1 MHHCLPRYRLQVI
14 RALSLL
20 CLLGTAQ
27 SVLSAQSGPA
37 PSHDSTVVRDSAA
50 PRMQVERI
58 TRVLLDNDL
67 FALRDTGA
75 ATDFDYTHGM
85 GVETH
90 WASAPSWLR
99 GWLRNAPG
107 CEREP
112 SRVTGCAMFTLG
124 ARQAIYTP
132 ASNRSVPVPGQRP
145 HAGYL
150 GVSARL
156 SHATPTRLRSA
167 HVEIGSTG
175 KLALAEPL
183 QQLIHVLTGTARELG
198 WRNQIGT
205 RPTVLLR
212 YDDAV
217 VRDVQTG
224 RAFLRSKPNVSLQF
238 GNLRTAARV
247 GAEFQLAINRRRFWT
262 PYDGGAALPLGP
274 YLVAGAQQE
283 YVARDVFVDGH
294 FGDESITSVR
304 VPNVSTTLI
313 GFGWRFPGGTSEY
326 RYVRRGK
333 EYEAQTAVHSHGAF
347 AFTFYRQ

>member
-1 MHHCLPRYRLQVI
+1 VNRTLGLI
-14 RALSLL
+14 
-20 CLLGTAQ
+20 CLLAAAT

-37 PSHDSTVVRDSAA
+37 PSREATPVPAPDVRDSALA
-50 PRMQVERI
+50 RVQVERI

-85 GVETH
+85 GVEMH
-90 WASAPSWLR
+90 WASAPASIR
-99 GWLRNAPG
+99 KRLRNSPG
-107 CEREP
+107 CAQAADRT
-112 SRVTGCAMFTLG
+112 SGCAMFTLTV
-124 ARQAIYTP
+124 RQAIYTP

-150 GVSARL
+150 GVGARV
-156 SHATPTRLRSA
+156 SHATATRLRSA
-167 HVEIGSTG
+167 HVELGTTG

-183 QQLIHVLTGTARELG
+183 QQLIHALTGTARELG

-205 RPTVLLR
+205 RPTLLLR

-217 VRDVQTG
+217 VRDARVG
-224 RAFLRSKPNVSLQF
+224 RAFVRSKPHITLQLGNV
-238 GNLRTAARV
+238 RTSASV
-247 GAEFQLAINRRRFWT
+247 GAEVQLSLNRARFWT

-274 YLVAGAQQE
+274 YIVGGVQQD
-283 YVARDVFVDGH
+283 YVVRDVFVDGH

-304 VPNVSTTLI
+304 LPNVSTTLV

>member
-1 MHHCLPRYRLQVI
+1 MI
-14 RALSLL
+14 RTLGLI
-20 CLLGTAQ
+20 CLLGIAT

-37 PSHDSTVVRDSAA
+37 PLRDSTPARAAEALDSTSA
-50 PRMQVERI
+50 RVQVERI

-67 FALRDTGA
+67 FALRDSGA

-85 GVETH
+85 GVELH
-90 WASAPSWLR
+90 WASAPAWMRARLH
-99 GWLRNAPG
+99 NAPG
-107 CEREP
+107 CEDAA
-112 SRVTGCAMFTLG
+112 SRAAGCAMFTLA

-150 GVSARL
+150 GVSARV
-156 SHATPTRLRSA
+156 SHATATRLRSS
-167 HVEIGSTG
+167 HVEIGTTG
-175 KLALAEPL
+175 KPALAEPL
-183 QQLIHVLTGTARELG
+183 QQLIHALTGTARELG

-205 RPTVLLR
+205 RPTLLLR

-217 VRDVQTG
+217 MREVHAG
-224 RAFLRSKPNVSLQF
+224 PAFLRSKALAALQLGNV
-238 GNLRTAARV
+238 RTSALA
-247 GAEFQLAINRRRFWT
+247 GAEFHLAMHRARFWT
-262 PYDGGAALPLGP
+262 PYDGGSALPLGP
-274 YLVAGAQQE
+274 YIIAGVQQE

-304 VPNVSTTLI
+304 RPHVSTTLV

-333 EYEAQTAVHSHGAF
+333 EYAAQTAVHSHGAF
-347 AFTFYRQ
+347 AFTFFR